1 MTTPRYP
8 TGCAAGSQVH
18 GDASDSSYAWIV
30 NFNNGNANNY
40 HRDNNNAFV
49 RAVRASPAG
58 EYQGAEDDRIYMQH
72 WPRGSRQGGES
83 IARYQRLK
91 LAGGTPAT
99 ASRDGNAWA
108 WEGSAT
114 TSVGS
119 NPTCCNPYNV
129 ELRALHH
136 AWREARRGKQPSRNQ
151 LAFDARWA
159 DGLLQLQ
166 RELNTGAWKPR
177 PSTCFIATRPKAR
190 EIHAPDFADRVVHH
204 WLVPQL
210 EALWEP
216 RFIHDSY
223 ANRRGKGTHA
233 AVQRLQQ
240 FVRQVHSGQGC
251 GYYLQLDIHN
261 FFNSISRATLYRMLK
276 PVMQRHGLPLAVQRT
291 THALLRSAPLAAGI
305 TLRATPAERAQ
316 VPPHKQLANAP
327 KGCGLPIGNL
337 SSQFFANVY
346 LDALDH
352 FAKHTLKAQ
361 RYLRYVDDFVLVH
374 RDRAQ
379 LAAWQEQI
387 ERFLADRL
395 QLSLKADIRL
405 RPLTDGIDFLGY
417 VVRPTHTL
425 VRPRVVAHA
434 RAALAAWEQQ
444 HVDGRDIRAT
454 PEQLRQIQSTAAS
467 YAGHLRHANSHRL
480 QTALRKRFPWLA
492 TAARPMRFHH
502 RLEGRLITLK
512 YRGNA

>member
-8 TGCAAGSQVH
+8 SGCAAGSQVR
-18 GDASDSSYAWIV
+18 GEASDSSYAWVV
-30 NFNNGNANNY
+30 NFSYGYALNY

-49 RAVRASPAG
+49 RAVRASSAG
-58 EYQGAEDDRIYMQH
+58 ECQGD
-72 WPRGSRQGGES
+72 GGGEVS
-83 IARYQRLK
+83 
-91 LAGGTPAT
+91 
-99 ASRDGNAWA
+99 
-108 WEGSAT
+108 
-114 TSVGS
+114 
-119 NPTCCNPYNV
+119 
-129 ELRALHH
+129 LRAVYD

-151 LAFDARWA
+151 LAFDACWA

-166 RELNTGAWKPR
+166 QELNTSTWRPR

-210 EALWEP
+210 EAIWEP

-240 FVRQVHSGQGC
+240 FARQVHSGQGG
-251 GYYLQLDIHN
+251 GYFLQLDIHN
-261 FFNSISRATLYRMLK
+261 FFNSISRATLYGMLK
-276 PVMQRHGLPLAVQRT
+276 PVMQRHGLPLVVQRS
-291 THALLRSAPLAAGI
+291 THALLHRPPLDAGVHLRS
-305 TLRATPAERAQ
+305 TEAERAQ
-316 VPPHKQLANAP
+316 VPPHKRLANAP

-374 RDRAQ
+374 HDRAQ
-379 LAAWQEQI
+379 LSAWLVQI
-387 ERFLADRL
+387 EHFLADRL

-434 RAALAAWEQQ
+434 RAALATWEQQ
-444 HVDGRDIRAT
+444 HVSAGEIRAT
-454 PEQLRQIQSTAAS
+454 PAQLRQIQSTAAS

-480 QTALRKRFPWLA
+480 QATLRKRFPWLA
-492 TAARPMRFHH
+492 TAARPIRFHH
-502 RLEGRLITLK
+502 RLEGRLITLN
-512 YRGNA
+512 YRGNQ